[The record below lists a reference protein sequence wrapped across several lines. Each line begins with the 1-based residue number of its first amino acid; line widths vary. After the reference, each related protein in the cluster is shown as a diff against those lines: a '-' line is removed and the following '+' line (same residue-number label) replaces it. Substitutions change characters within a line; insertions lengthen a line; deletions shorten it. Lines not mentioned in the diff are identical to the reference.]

1 MALKAIVTD
10 KDPAALGPYS
20 SGIIAGNAVHVSGM
34 LGIDPATGEYAG
46 TDIASQTSQS
56 LTNLRNV
63 LEAAD
68 ATMADVAE
76 TTVFLAD
83 MADFTAM
90 NEIYATFFSEPFP
103 ARACFQVAALPAGAL
118 VEIKAVAYRA

>member
-1 MALKAIVTD
+1 M
-10 KDPAALGPYS
+10 
-20 SGIIAGNAVHVSGM
+20 HVSGM

>member
-10 KDPAALGPYS
+10 KAPAALGPYS
-20 SGIIAGNAVHVSGM
+20 AGIVAGNAIHVSGM
-34 LGIDPATGEYAG
+34 LGLDPATGEYAG
-46 TDIASQTSQS
+46 TDIVSQTRQS

-63 LEAAD
+63 LDAAG

-83 MADFTAM
+83 MADFADM
-90 NEIYATFFSEPFP
+90 NEVYATFFSEPYP
-103 ARACFQVAALPAGAL
+103 ARACFQVAALPTGAR